1 MGLRLVVGLGNPG
14 IRYKGSRHNVG
25 FDWVDKAN
33 KVLGGRWKT
42 WRDYGTKVAEWYL
55 SGQLVWALKP
65 QLYVNRSGQAVAAF
79 ALAYG
84 IPPERIMV
92 VHDDL
97 DLPPGVAR
105 LKANGGHGGHNG
117 LRDIESH
124 LDSRDYLRLRIGI
137 GHPGEREQVTP
148 YVLSHP
154 NRTEREAIEA
164 SFEYAWEVFPELVQ
178 GEWQAAVNQLHA
190 RA

>member
-14 IRYKGSRHNVG
+14 IHYKGSRHNVG

-33 KVLGGRWKT
+33 KALGGRWKT
-42 WRDYGTKVAEWYL
+42 RRDYGTKVAEWYL

-65 QLYVNRSGQAVAAF
+65 QVYVNRSGQAVAAF

-84 IPPERIMV
+84 IPPEMIMV

-117 LRDIESH
+117 LRDIDSH

-148 YVLSHP
+148 YVLSRP
-154 NRTEREAIEA
+154 NRSDREAIEA
-164 SFEYAWEVFPELVQ
+164 SFEHAWEVFPELVQ
-178 GEWQAAVNQLHA
+178 GEWQAAVNQLHT